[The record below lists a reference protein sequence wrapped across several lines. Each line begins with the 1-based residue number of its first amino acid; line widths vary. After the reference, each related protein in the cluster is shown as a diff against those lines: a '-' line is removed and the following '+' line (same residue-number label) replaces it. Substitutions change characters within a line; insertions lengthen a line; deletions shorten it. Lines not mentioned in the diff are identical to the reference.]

1 MIAGGP
7 SLFISSDALRWLKL
21 RIQPIFALKLRIRTV
36 EFSLLWLSCWLIQG
50 SEGESIHVHSKDGGT
65 TWAQASTVGT
75 RRFFQWHGVA
85 MSSDGS
91 KMAACGYGHPEGSI
105 WTSMDA
111 GVTWLQEATF
121 DTDAYFYSGY
131 DAWLEI

>member
-1 MIAGGP
+1 V
-7 SLFISSDALRWLKL
+7 
-21 RIQPIFALKLRIRTV
+21 Q
-36 EFSLLWLSCWLIQG
+36 FSLLWFSCWLIQG

-75 RRFFQWHGVA
+75 RRFFQWRGVA

-91 KMAACGYGHPEGSI
+91 KMAACGFGEI

-111 GVTWLQEATF
+111 GVTWLQEANF
-121 DTDAYFYSGY
+121 DTDAYLYDYAG
-131 DAWLEI
+131 DAWLEIYVTKKTA